1 MKMEAAAGQVE
12 RNGALGRWSLAQRRG
27 SGTELEQER
36 GNGWAYISQVAVGE
50 WCWARGQ
57 GRRRPRTQVWSQS
70 MCDGY
75 VASAVKKSQVEDS
88 NAGAAAF
95 STEGSCECSTGAA
108 KGKGCP
114 PTIRGRPAGCPPTIR
129 GRPAGCPPTI
139 RGRPAGCPP
148 TIRGRPAGCRPKRA
162 AGRLSSGCSGTR
174 SCACAPASTP
184 CTTPQSCTGYSG
196 KHKGERLNT

>member
-129 GRPAGCPPTI
+129 GRPAGC
-139 RGRPAGCPP
+139 
-148 TIRGRPAGCRPKRA
+148 RPKRA